1 MGRTSYRSTRPGF
14 TFSYIVLAGAL
25 VLTIGC
31 TNVPMSQ
38 ESAGNVKSIR
48 IDPTIRVPAD
58 PDVDGAVN
66 VRANLLRGLL
76 LGASPLPRQVG
87 ASFHRFMDANDVKI
101 EAIVLRSFHRNMKIQ
116 GHFELR
122 EDATATLELI
132 VLSYGFKMPAFDIT
146 KNQRRP
152 ELLIEA
158 TLRSS
163 DSTVLWRKREI
174 LMRSSDST
182 QAHPIWALWKNPRLV
197 ERSLEQASCIVAY
210 RLLTDLRPA
219 LQRSTEEAPDGPICD
234 PVVQIESRVECAPGV
249 GCVHHKTETW
259 EFKPSRIP
267 VESNCNSDVGCSGE

>member
-1 MGRTSYRSTRPGF
+1 MGGTSFRSIRPKCVF
-14 TFSYIVLAGAL
+14 AYIVLTGAS
-25 VLTIGC
+25 VLAIGC
-31 TNVPMSQ
+31 VNVPVSR
-38 ESAGNVKSIR
+38 ESADKVRSIR
-48 IDPTIRVPAD
+48 IDPTITVPAN

-66 VRANLLRGLL
+66 VAANLLQGLL
-76 LGASPLPRQVG
+76 VGASPLPRQVG

-101 EAIVLRSFHRNMKIQ
+101 EEIVLRSFRRNLKIQ
-116 GHFELR
+116 DHFELN
-122 EDATATLELI
+122 EDAEVTIELV

-174 LMRSSDST
+174 LMRWSDST